1 MWRRFRPSEPEL
13 SDYHPTLVDHD
24 FFDRRDDHNI
34 DAFKHDDVEFFRTDI
49 RSAKSH
55 RRLHRSTAS
64 DAS

>member
-34 DAFKHDDVEFFRTDI
+34 DAFKHDDV

>member
-24 FFDRRDDHNI
+24 LFDRRDDHNI
-34 DAFKHDDVEFFRTDI
+34 DDVKFFRTDI